1 MLKSERLQY
10 IGRLVDE
17 KGIVT
22 ATEIMSALN
31 VSDMTVRRDL
41 DELEKSGKL
50 IRVHGGAQAVNY
62 NIDFELSHFEKS
74 TVNTEEKKAIARQ
87 AAKLIKDNDTVFL
100 GPGTTIEQLAK
111 EIAGRKVRVITNSLP
126 VFEIIRQQDPDQ
138 VFLAGGTFRSHTS
151 CFVDPLCAEVLGRL
165 KFSAAFISCNG
176 LAENQITTSTI
187 EEGQVQETALNNARY
202 RYLLIDEH
210 KFNREDF
217 YVYYKLYNMDGI
229 ITDATTNP
237 NLIAHYSQ
245 YTQII
250 QAGKDE

>member
-74 TVNTEEKKAIARQ
+74 TVNTEEKKSY
-87 AAKLIKDNDTVFL
+87 
-100 GPGTTIEQLAK
+100 
-111 EIAGRKVRVITNSLP
+111 RK
-126 VFEIIRQQDPDQ
+126 
-138 VFLAGGTFRSHTS
+138 TS
-151 CFVDPLCAEVLGRL
+151 C
-165 KFSAAFISCNG
+165 
-176 LAENQITTSTI
+176 Q
-187 EEGQVQETALNNARY
+187 
-202 RYLLIDEH
+202 
-210 KFNREDF
+210 
-217 YVYYKLYNMDGI
+217 
-229 ITDATTNP
+229 TD
-237 NLIAHYSQ
+237 Q
-245 YTQII
+245 RQ
-250 QAGKDE
+250 